1 MKITYTTT
9 RDATGA
15 PPDERKWR
23 MLFHIKQWHE
33 PQHCPFG
40 KGGSTSLF
48 DGDAKDVKIHGYW
61 LAFPQHTT
69 YLIVETDDVARLQA
83 FLKPGAAGDE
93 VRDHARQRQACTI
106 PLTGPQLLAHL
117 LES

>member
-1 MKITYTTT
+1 
-9 RDATGA
+9 
-15 PPDERKWR
+15 

-69 YLIVETDDVARLQA
+69 YLIVETDEVARPQA
-83 FLKPGAAGDE
+83 
-93 VRDHARQRQACTI
+93 
-106 PLTGPQLLAHL
+106 PLTPAPAATNRPTPPVRPRPVPPP
-117 LES
+117 